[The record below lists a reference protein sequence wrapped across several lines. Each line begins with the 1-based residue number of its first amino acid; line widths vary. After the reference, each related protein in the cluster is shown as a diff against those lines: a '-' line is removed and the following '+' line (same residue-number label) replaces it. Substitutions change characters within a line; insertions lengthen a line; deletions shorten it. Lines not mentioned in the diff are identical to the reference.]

1 VFAQQIDSAWRQHG
15 LLKKLDRGELLTSN
29 GNSQQGSLS
38 ARSGSSND
46 HDAGYSRKSR
56 STSSSESHSGSGE
69 EQEGREGGPPS
80 SASGHNGK
88 HARVSGGDDEDNR
101 ASGRTANGLGR
112 EDGAEPNVSKEQN
125 GAGDSKLRGLD
136 AVEERAVWAARKV
149 RSGCSCLRWFN
160 AIYEAVLL
168 QARAFSATHS
178 TSAAGHESSSTE
190 PGELKE
196 CKLSPG
202 YGARAGHNS
211 DSSTASDDSL
221 HRGKDSKRKRKKE
234 KKHKH
239 HKRDKSDKH
248 HRKSHKRDRADSE
261 DAGKSRKK
269 AKS

>member
-1 VFAQQIDSAWRQHG
+1 MYVQQIDSAWRQHG
-15 LLKKLDRGELLTSN
+15 LLRKLDRGELLTSN
-29 GNSQQGSLS
+29 GNPQQGPLCAS
-38 ARSGSSND
+38 SGSSSNVL
-46 HDAGYSRKSR
+46 DAGCTRRSR
-56 STSSSESHSGSGE
+56 SRSSSERHSGSGE
-69 EQEGREGGPPS
+69 EQDREGSRRPRA
-80 SASGHNGK
+80 ASRHNGK

-112 EDGAEPNVSKEQN
+112 EDGAEHNVSQEQN

-160 AIYEAVLL
+160 AIYKAVLL

-178 TSAAGHESSSTE
+178 ASAVGHESSSTE
-190 PGELKE
+190 LKE
-196 CKLSPG
+196 YKLPPG
-202 YGARAGHNS
+202 YGARAGHDS
-211 DSSTASDDSL
+211 DSSTASDNST

-248 HRKSHKRDRADSE
+248 HKKSHKRDRADSDSE
-261 DAGKSRKK
+261 DANQSRKK